1 MKKYSLIIKVK
12 FKPGVLDP
20 QGETI
25 KNALL
30 NLGYSSISN
39 VSTGK
44 MFKVEI
50 EAKSQAE
57 ALKTAR
63 EAADRL
69 LANTVIEDFEVETL
83 T

>member
-12 FKPGVLDP
+12 FKSGVLDP

-30 NLGYSSISN
+30 NLGYSGIAN

-44 MFKVEI
+44 MFKVEL
-50 EAKSQAE
+50 EANSKAE
-57 ALKTAR
+57 ALKTAK

-69 LANTVIEDFEVETL
+69 LANTVIEDFEVEPA
-83 T
+83 